1 MHHLTVLNNG
11 QKLHS
16 RARIYRE
23 LHVDYNNLY
32 QCFVWPFFYIGISIF
47 IKTSVSRM
55 HIRSLKEK
63 SPQLSLLSL
72 LSYQISIIKK
82 SKLYCS
88 TDCFPQKFRMKRRC
102 QIFSIAT
109 RSLVRNLFSL
119 GRGGGWTFQIIGLSP
134 FFLFWQNY
142 VRSWNL
148 IVDIGLTAVLCGL
161 RQFSCYSNWKHAKML
176 SI

>member
-1 MHHLTVLNNG
+1 MH
-11 QKLHS
+11 
-16 RARIYRE
+16 
-23 LHVDYNNLY
+23 
-32 QCFVWPFFYIGISIF
+32 F
-47 IKTSVSRM
+47 
-55 HIRSLKEK
+55 RSLKEK

-119 GRGGGWTFQIIGLSP
+119 GRGVDISNNWTFS
-134 FFLFWQNY
+134 LFY
-142 VRSWNL
+142 FGKIMSDL
-148 IVDIGLTAVLCGL
+148 ETSLLTSASQ
-161 RQFSCYSNWKHAKML
+161 QFSVVYANFHVTLTENMQKCCLYNGCLKSKIKL
-176 SI
+176 GKGV